1 MSPLCKLLYTHSV
14 IGFKD
19 KYSRDK
25 AKYHCENLKGHVSK
39 GKISL
44 TYISLYSKSELF
56 FLSQANGFR
65 QTFNCSIC
73 FGNKLKVVRGAITFS
88 K

>member
-56 FLSQANGFR
+56 FYHKQMVLD
-65 QTFNCSIC
+65 
-73 FGNKLKVVRGAITFS
+73 KLLTVLFALVIN
-88 K
+88 